1 MAISDSLEP
10 ATNILGGGIGNIA
23 SYAWVFF
30 AVVIV
35 VVIVGAFIIF
45 RMFRK
50 KKTQWTHK
58 LKIRRVIQ
66 GGQLTKGQEQK
77 QRLSDPIYINMRRF
91 PLIKKAE
98 VFELESPLLGGYL
111 LPELDTYSGENEFSI
126 ILDINNRIYT
136 NQGEYVDFDK
146 NCVNVSAKHSEIDI
160 QRSNLKADFQNIN
173 KTSKRIEWAEIA
185 KYAFMAIA
193 LVVIMIISIV
203 GIQNWGK
210 AQAENAKAEQGQAI
224 AMQNLA
230 SAMTTME
237 GVVNTQKLEIL
248 PMMREIY
255 KTKNIQGIINED
267 YNATI

>member
-146 NCVNVSAKHSEIDI
+146 NCVNVSA
-160 QRSNLKADFQNIN
+160 
-173 KTSKRIEWAEIA
+173 
-185 KYAFMAIA
+185 
-193 LVVIMIISIV
+193 
-203 GIQNWGK
+203 
-210 AQAENAKAEQGQAI
+210 
-224 AMQNLA
+224 
-230 SAMTTME
+230 
-237 GVVNTQKLEIL
+237 
-248 PMMREIY
+248 
-255 KTKNIQGIINED
+255 
-267 YNATI
+267 